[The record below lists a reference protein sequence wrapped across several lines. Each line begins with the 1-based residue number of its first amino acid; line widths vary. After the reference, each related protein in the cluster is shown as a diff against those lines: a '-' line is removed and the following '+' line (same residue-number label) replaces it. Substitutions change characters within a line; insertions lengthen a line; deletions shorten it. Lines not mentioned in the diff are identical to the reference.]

1 MTTTTPSPTPKTFK
15 QLPIV
20 KSPDWWQTLRAL
32 FNHLDYLEES
42 RARYGDNF
50 GGSSTGFPDYAIFS
64 DPKAIE
70 QIFTANPNCFDSG
83 VGNKSLRPLLGD
95 FSVILLDGS
104 SHQQQRK
111 LLMPPFHGERMK
123 AYGQTM
129 YEVTQRVME
138 SWPTDQ
144 PFEMRNSTQEITL
157 RVILNTV
164 FGLDQGERFEQ
175 LIKLMSE
182 WLDTFNSPF
191 KASFLFF
198 PKLQKDLGAWSP
210 WGRFVRIRNKIDELL
225 YAEINERK
233 NKPLSED
240 ILSLM
245 MAARDEN
252 GEPMSDQELRDEL
265 MGLLFAGHET
275 TASALAWAFY
285 WVHSQPEIL
294 DKLLDELEQCD
305 LENDPSAVMKLPYL
319 NAVCS
324 ETLRIY
330 PIAIFTFVRK
340 LKVPMDILDYHF
352 EAGTQLIPCIYL
364 VHHREDLYPNSK
376 QFRPERFLERQFS
389 PYEFIPFG
397 GGNRRCLGYAFALF
411 EMKLVLATVL
421 TQIKLE
427 LTENRPIKP
436 VRRGL
441 TFTPENGVPMRV
453 KV

>member
-1 MTTTTPSPTPKTFK
+1 MTTTTPSPTAKTFK
-15 QLPIV
+15 PLHFV
-20 KSPDWWQTLRAL
+20 KTPAWWQTVRAL
-32 FNHLDYLEES
+32 FNQMDYLEES

-50 GGSSTGFPDYAIFS
+50 GGSSTGFPNYVLFS
-64 DPKAIE
+64 DPKGIE
-70 QIFTANPNCFDSG
+70 QIFTLNPSCFDSG
-83 VGNKSLRPLLGD
+83 SSNKSLQPLLGD
-95 FSVILLDGS
+95 FSLVLLDGNT
-104 SHQQQRK
+104 HAQQRK
-111 LLMPPFHGERMK
+111 LLMPPFHGERMRT
-123 AYGQTM
+123 YGKKM
-129 YEVTQRVME
+129 CEITQRVLQE
-138 SWPTDQ
+138 WQ
-144 PFEMRNSTQEITL
+144 PNQTFLMRNATQEITL

-175 LIKLMSE
+175 LRHLLTE

-191 KASFLFF
+191 KTSFLFF
-198 PKLQKDLGAWSP
+198 PNFQKDLGAWSP
-210 WGRFVRIRNKIDELL
+210 WGRFVRLRNEIDQLL

-233 NKPLSED
+233 NQPLSED

-245 MAARDEN
+245 MAARDEK

-265 MGLLFAGHET
+265 MTLLFAGHET

-285 WVHSQPEIL
+285 WVHSQPEVL
-294 DKLLDELEQCD
+294 DKLLDELKDCD
-305 LENDPSAVMKLPYL
+305 LETDPSAVIKLPYL

-330 PIAIFTFVRK
+330 PIVLFGFVRK
-340 LKVPMDILDYHF
+340 LKVPMEILDYQL

-389 PYEFIPFG
+389 PYEFFPFG
-397 GGNRRCLGYAFALF
+397 GGNRRCLGYAFALL

-421 TQIKLE
+421 TQTKLA

-436 VRRGL
+436 IRRGL
-441 TFTPENGVPMRV
+441 TFTPKNGVPMIV
-453 KV
+453 KA

>member
-1 MTTTTPSPTPKTFK
+1 MTTTTPSPTAKTFK
-15 QLPIV
+15 QLHLV
-20 KSPDWWQTLRAL
+20 KTPAWWQTVQAL

-50 GGSSTGFPDYAIFS
+50 GGASTGFPNYALFS

-70 QIFTANPNCFDSG
+70 QIFTLNPSCFDSG
-83 VGNKSLRPLLGD
+83 NSNKSLQPLFGD
-95 FSVILLDGS
+95 FSLVLLDGNT
-104 SHQQQRK
+104 HAQQRK
-111 LLMPPFHGERMK
+111 LLMPPFHGERMR
-123 AYGQTM
+123 AYGKTM
-129 YEVTQRVME
+129 SEITQRVMQ
-138 SWPTDQ
+138 SLPKDK
-144 PFEMRNSTQEITL
+144 PFQMRNVTQEITL

-164 FGLDQGERFEQ
+164 FGLDKGERFEQ
-175 LIKLMSE
+175 LRQLLSE

-198 PKLQKDLGAWSP
+198 PNFQKDLGAWSP
-210 WGRFVRIRNKIDELL
+210 WGRFVRLRNQIDQLL
-225 YAEINERK
+225 YAEIRDRK
-233 NKPLSED
+233 NQPMSED

-265 MGLLFAGHET
+265 MTLLFAGHET

-285 WVHSQPEIL
+285 WVHYQPEVL
-294 DKLLDELEQCD
+294 DKLLDELSQCD
-305 LENDPSAVMKLPYL
+305 LETDPSAVMKLPYL

-330 PIAIFTFVRK
+330 PIAIFAFVRK
-340 LKVPMDILDYHF
+340 LKVPMEILDYQF
-352 EAGTQLIPCIYL
+352 EPGTQLMPCIYL
-364 VHHREDLYPNSK
+364 VHHREDIYPNSK

-389 PYEFIPFG
+389 PYEFFPFG
-397 GGNRRCLGYAFALF
+397 GGNRRCLGYAFALL

-421 TQIKLE
+421 TQTKLT

-453 KV
+453 KA